1 MLLIKLQL
9 TAFKKICS
17 LGAMAHAYNPGT
29 REVQAEELQ
38 EFGANLGY
46 TVSSSTAGYGVRPY
60 LKTKQQHQPK

>member
-1 MLLIKLQL
+1 
-9 TAFKKICS
+9 
-17 LGAMAHAYNPGT
+17 MAHAYNPGT